1 MSEIIVDTLKH
12 SGNNSTANV
21 TLASNGNVSVA
32 GALSAGSFT
41 GAGIL
46 LKKSYFE
53 IPRASYTNA
62 LFPDDDT
69 TPQRTEGAEAFSQAY
84 TPSTGSCDLYITAFM
99 YAGEASNI
107 SNSISGG
114 LFISDNLD
122 CLQVIS
128 SFTEGSGSGTH
139 GNAILHWQYKMASWG
154 TTEKTF
160 SLRTHG
166 ANCINYVH
174 NDGDYSEAKW
184 GATATK
190 TSFVIE
196 EIST

>member
-1 MSEIIVDTLKH
+1 MSTIKTTNLTH
-12 SGNNSTANV
+12 GSNSGTNNLI
-21 TLASNGNVSVA
+21 LASDGKVSIA
-32 GALSAGSFT
+32 T
-41 GAGIL
+41 GKLYCPGTVI
-46 LKKSYFE
+46 KKSYYE

-62 LFPDDDT
+62 FFPDDDT

-84 TPSTGSCDLYITAFM
+84 TPSTSSCDLYITAFM
-99 YAGEASNI
+99 YAGEATNV

-128 SFTEGSGSGTH
+128 SYTEGSGSGTH

-166 ANCINYVH
+166 ANCVNYVH
-174 NDGDYSEAKW
+174 HSSDYAEAKW
-184 GATATK
+184 GATATR

-196 EIST
+196 EIAT